1 MVELLV
7 LELGLRIPLGRFFAM
22 LFGEDPRIGTS
33 CCWKKF
39 PQRGFPP
46 IGLLGVAESL
56 LELVP
61 VTLWTEVEDCRG
73 RLLGFGV
80 EAQLE
85 KETDSDEDEQG
96 RLFLKPFA
104 LFKKESILG
113 QELKLANNTLF
124 KQKDTNYK
132 YAHCL
137 KHLE

>member
-1 MVELLV
+1 
-7 LELGLRIPLGRFFAM
+7 M
-22 LFGEDPRIGTS
+22 LFGAAPQIGTS

-39 PQRGFPP
+39 TRGGFPP

-61 VTLWTEVEDCRG
+61 VMLWTEVEDCRG

-104 LFKKESILG
+104 LFKKEWILG
-113 QELKLANNTLF
+113 QELQLECNEFL

-132 YAHCL
+132 YAHV
-137 KHLE
+137 